1 MSTGLSANFG
11 LIVTASQL
19 ECMMMVMKIPPHT
32 VHSNHRRL
40 NEWRLFILEI
50 CFPLFEWAVMDG
62 KYTLEK
68 YRENQKERMENITLH
83 EL

>member
-1 MSTGLSANFG
+1 MLTFRANVTCAVSTGLSANFG

-19 ECMMMVMKIPPHT
+19 VCMMMVMKIPPHT
-32 VHSNHRRL
+32 VHSNHSRL

-62 KYTLEK
+62 KYTL
-68 YRENQKERMENITLH
+68 KE
-83 EL
+83 

>member
-1 MSTGLSANFG
+1 
-11 LIVTASQL
+11 
-19 ECMMMVMKIPPHT
+19 MMVMKIPPHT
-32 VHSNHRRL
+32 VHSNHSRL